1 MDGGWSEWS
10 QFSKCSKSGP
20 SKIGGMRQSYWYKHK
35 ILSYVGLLSAFGFAS
50 TTKTCGGGTKTRSRE
65 CNNPPPSD
73 LGKDCQGENV
83 ESRDCETYD
92 CK

>member
-10 QFSKCSKSGP
+10 QFSKCIKSP
-20 SKIGGMRQSYWYKHK
+20 SKLGGRRQFYWYKYK
-35 ILSYVGLLSAFGFAS
+35 ILRYVGLLSAFGFAS

-65 CNNPPPSD
+65 CNNPPRSD
-73 LGKDCQGENV
+73 LGNDCQGENV

>member
-10 QFSKCSKSGP
+10 QFSKCIKS
-20 SKIGGMRQSYWYKHK
+20 SKIGGRQFYGYKYQM
-35 ILSYVGLLSAFGFAS
+35 LRYLGLLSALVGFD
-50 TTKTCGGGTKTRSRE
+50 TTKTCGGGSKTRSRE

-73 LGKDCQGENV
+73 LGKDCQGKNV
-83 ESRDCETYD
+83 ESRDCETYE